1 MDSQHRHELQQ
12 NELRKL
18 TTKAAPFVEQYLWHI
33 VGVAAVTLVVFFG
46 LVIWFSETSATTTEG
61 WAQFDRVLHESNPTA
76 GDFDEVAEKHPSSPV
91 AAWARLKEA
100 DDYLKS
106 GLREA
111 FTDRDVSQSEIKKGL
126 EVYQKLIAGG
136 PGILPE
142 IRERA
147 LFGLARCQE
156 ATSDGNTEEALGSYQ
171 RLLKEFPDSCFQA
184 IATERIKEL
193 ETSQAKDFYAWFH
206 ELKPKPQEPVINP
219 FRKRTDESDSAKE
232 SMPDDSAT
240 DEKPA
245 DQTASDA
252 RSEETPADEK
262 PNGESK
268 PESEKPAAEEPNKDK
283 PASEEPKSETS
294 ETKPDEDAKK
304 PESP

>member
-61 WAQFDRVLHESNPTA
+61 WAQFDRVLHEPNPTA
-76 GDFDEVAEKHPSSPV
+76 GDFDEVAEKHPSSAV

-111 FTDRDVSQSEIKKGL
+111 FTDRDLSQSEIKKGL

-156 ATSDGNTEEALGSYQ
+156 ATSDGSTEEALGSYQ
-171 RLLKEFPDSCFQA
+171 RLLKEFPDTCFHA

-219 FRKRTDESDSAKE
+219 FRKRAGEPDGSDEAMPNDSAADETPTDETVGDAKAAEKADAEKPEGEE
-232 SMPDDSAT
+232 SNE
-240 DEKPA
+240 EKPA
-245 DQTASDA
+245 SD
-252 RSEETPADEK
+252 
-262 PNGESK
+262 
-268 PESEKPAAEEPNKDK
+268 
-283 PASEEPKSETS
+283 EPKSEAPES
-294 ETKPDEDAKK
+294 KPDEDAKK

>member
-18 TTKAAPFVEQYLWHI
+18 TTKAAPIVEQYLWHI
-33 VGVAAVTLVVFFG
+33 VAVAGVALVAFFG
-46 LVIWFSETSATTTEG
+46 LVIWFSESSATTTEG
-61 WAQFDRVLHESNPTA
+61 WAQFDRVLHEQNPTA
-76 GDFDEVAEKHPSSPV
+76 GDFDEVAEKHPSSAV

-111 FTDRDVSQSEIKKGL
+111 FTNREISQSEIKKGL
-126 EVYQKLIAGG
+126 DVYQKLVSGG

-156 ATSDGNTEEALGSYQ
+156 IASDGNTDEALASYQ
-171 RLLKEFPDSCFQA
+171 RLLKDFPDTCFQA
-184 IATERIKEL
+184 IANQRIKEL
-193 ETSQAKDFYAWFH
+193 DSSQAKDFYAWFH

-219 FRKRTDESDSAKE
+219 FRKRTGDPEGSDETMPDESAAEKTSTEEAASDAKSEDEAAAEKQEGDAKPE
-232 SMPDDSAT
+232 SDKPADAESSK
-240 DEKPA
+240 EKPA
-245 DQTASDA
+245 I
-252 RSEETPADEK
+252 
-262 PNGESK
+262 G
-268 PESEKPAAEEPNKDK
+268 
-283 PASEEPKSETS
+283 EPKSETS
-294 ETKPDEDAKK
+294 ESKPAEDAKK